1 MTEILITGG
10 AGFIGRWVTKEF
22 LSKDN
27 NVTCLDNLSNGSL
40 GNIQEFLGYPN
51 FKFIN
56 GDIRSL
62 RDLPSG
68 KEFDLC
74 IHLAAQ
80 VNVQESLNNPR
91 KYFENNVVGT
101 QNILEFCLK
110 NDIKLSLVSTCMV
123 YDTTISKPISEN
135 HPVLP
140 RSPYAAS
147 KLAAEEL
154 AFGYYYGYGLPL
166 VITRPFNTYGPYQ
179 KGGMEGGVV
188 AIFIKRKLNG
198 EDLLVFGDGNQ
209 TRDFLYVEDCAKF
222 IYLASLEKKAEGE
235 IINAGYG
242 MDVSVNE
249 LAKMISQGKVRV
261 RHIPHHHP
269 QSEIRKLLCDT
280 RKAKKLL
287 GWEAK
292 VSLEEGIRKT
302 EEWIKSTR

>member
-1 MTEILITGG
+1 M
-10 AGFIGRWVTKEF
+10 
-22 LSKDN
+22 
-27 NVTCLDNLSNGSL
+27 
-40 GNIQEFLGYPN
+40 
-51 FKFIN
+51 
-56 GDIRSL
+56 
-62 RDLPSG
+62 
-68 KEFDLC
+68 
-74 IHLAAQ
+74 
-80 VNVQESLNNPR
+80 
-91 KYFENNVVGT
+91 
-101 QNILEFCLK
+101 
-110 NDIKLSLVSTCMV
+110 
-123 YDTTISKPISEN
+123 
-135 HPVLP
+135 
-140 RSPYAAS
+140 
-147 KLAAEEL
+147 
-154 AFGYYYGYGLPL
+154 
-166 VITRPFNTYGPYQ
+166 
-179 KGGMEGGVV
+179 
-188 AIFIKRKLNG
+188 
-198 EDLLVFGDGNQ
+198 LVFGDGNQ